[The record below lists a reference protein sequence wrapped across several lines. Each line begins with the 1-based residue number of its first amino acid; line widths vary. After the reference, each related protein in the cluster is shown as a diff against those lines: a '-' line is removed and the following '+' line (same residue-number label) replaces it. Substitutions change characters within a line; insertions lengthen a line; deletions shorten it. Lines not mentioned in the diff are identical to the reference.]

1 MASGVIDKG
10 ETVVLD
16 GGPMD
21 GREHTAEPGVDELAV
36 VMSDGQQHRYERTAT
51 SQALPGG
58 RTARVFTWTGR
69 YFGPK

>member
-1 MASGVIDKG
+1 MASEVMDTG

-36 VMSDGQQHRYERTAT
+36 VMTDGQQHRYERTTA

-58 RTARVFTWTGR
+58 RTARVFAWTGR